1 MHEIDERLSDEF
13 ASLRTEVVCE
23 DGIEV
28 DEVKARIE

>member
-13 ASLRTEVVCE
+13 ASLRTEMVCE

-28 DEVKARIE
+28 DEVEARVE